1 MEEELKAKRRYNLNA
16 TGLVGLPVSSN
27 EREGETGAEVGGDTE
42 GKSGLVL
49 GREGNVLFCKRVNQ
63 EEAKRKRYGEFG

>member
-1 MEEELKAKRRYNLNA
+1 MGGELEAKRRYNLNA

-27 EREGETGAEVGGDTE
+27 EGEGETGTEVGGDTE

-49 GREGNVLFCKRVNQ
+49 GREGDVLI
-63 EEAKRKRYGEFG
+63 AKG